1 MRVLDLKSTT
11 IPISLSPIIKK
22 MFGELLTVQCS
33 LMLAFKVFDIVS
45 KNADS
50 GESANNL
57 K

>member
-1 MRVLDLKSTT
+1 MKVLSHESTT
-11 IPISLSPIIKK
+11 QLPPVFAKPDYLK
-22 MFGELLTVQCS
+22 ELTAQCS